1 MVINNRQRRFGK
13 TLALAGKCIGC
24 VELGFCRLHPRKA
37 IPVWAS
43 DGDCCPLPTFY
54 SFHPFCMATANKT
67 PVAPA
72 TNKPVQAF
80 RMRGISVA
88 VFKNLVARKNGNGK
102 YPVNNV
108 SLQRTYRDGDD
119 YKTTSVF
126 RRDDL
131 PILQRLL
138 QQAWDYIVEVESDQA
153 PEEEPE

>member
-1 MVINNRQRRFGK
+1 MVITTDSIQTTLLLHLQGSVSVDVLVCSVRSRRVGD
-13 TLALAGKCIGC
+13 TSVGIG
-24 VELGFCRLHPRKA
+24 R
-37 IPVWAS
+37 
-43 DGDCCPLPTFY
+43 PLPPLAHVL
-54 SFHPFCMATANKT
+54 SISPFFMATANKA

-88 VFKNLVARKNGNGK
+88 IFANLVARKNGNGK
-102 YPVNNV
+102 YPVHNI

-138 QQAWDYIVEVESDQA
+138 QQAWDYIVDVESDQA

>member
-1 MVINNRQRRFGK
+1 VVINKRQLRDGD
-13 TLALAGKCIGC
+13 TLALAGKCIGS
-24 VELGFCRLHPRKA
+24 VDLAFCLLHPLKA

-43 DGDCCPLPTFY
+43 DGARRPLPTFY

-88 VFKNLVARKNGNGK
+88 VFANLVARKNGNGK
-102 YPVNNV
+102 YPVHNI

-138 QQAWDYIVEVESDQA
+138 QQAWDYIFEVESDQA